1 MLGPLQE
8 AQKRQEILD
17 KGTVKFLKTFEV
29 IGMTITGAAT
39 RLHLLGMCINKS
51 IENGTIIA
59 KHIKCAKY
67 TGCPKK
73 NYTLFDFL

>member
-51 IENGTIIA
+51 IENGTISKTYKMPQNIP
-59 KHIKCAKY
+59 
-67 TGCPKK
+67 GVPKK
-73 NYTLFDFL
+73 LYTV

>member
-1 MLGPLQE
+1 MVVLQVKLTQQMLGPLQE

-51 IENGTIIA
+51 IENGTVTIS
-59 KHIKCAKY
+59 K
-67 TGCPKK
+67 T
-73 NYTLFDFL
+73 